1 MRRGG
6 YSSPPV
12 FLNGKE
18 GTHVASIGKLNR
30 HQAKMAYL
38 FITPTMVLFLV
49 FTIIPVVMALFLSFT
64 NYDVVSRMDFVGV
77 DNYKRLVDDSLFW
90 QTFKNVFY
98 YAIVFVPLNI
108 LISLLLGMLMNF
120 KRPGVRLFRTMN
132 YLPTLTSAVA
142 AATVW
147 IWLLHP
153 EFGLVNGILSYF
165 GVVGPAWLAQTE
177 TAMLSIIL
185 VTLWQSVGSNM
196 IIYIAGLQ
204 GIPEYLYESAKL
216 DGATAFDR
224 FRYITWPQ
232 LRPTT
237 FLVSTMSIIGALQL
251 FDQAFVL
258 TQGGPGNVTKTPV
271 YLIYQQGFN
280 QLQMGYAS
288 AQAFILAL
296 AILIFSFI
304 NMRINKSEESII

>member
-1 MRRGG
+1 M
-6 YSSPPV
+6 SSM
-12 FLNGKE
+12 
-18 GTHVASIGKLNR
+18 GKLNQ
-30 HQAKMAYL
+30 HQARMAYL
-38 FITPTMVLFLV
+38 FITPTMLLFFA
-49 FTIIPVVMALFLSFT
+49 FTVIPVVMALYLSFT
-64 NYDVVSRMDFVGV
+64 NYDVVSRMEFVKL
-77 DNYKRLVDDSLFW
+77 DNYKKLLEDDLFW
-90 QTFKNVFY
+90 LSFKNVFFY
-98 YAIVFVPLNI
+98 SVIFVPLNI
-108 LISLLLGMLMNF
+108 IISLLLAMLLNF
-120 KRPGVRLFRTMN
+120 KRFGVRLFRTFN

-142 AATVW
+142 ASTVW

-153 EFGLVNGILSYF
+153 EFGLVNNLLSYV
-165 GVVGPAWLAQTE
+165 GITGPAWLAQTE
-177 TAMLSIIL
+177 TAMFSIIM

-204 GIPEYLYESAKL
+204 GVPDYLYESAKL

-237 FLVSTMSIIGALQL
+237 FLVSTMAIIGALQM

-271 YLIYQQGFN
+271 YLIYNQGFN
-280 QLQMGYAS
+280 QLKMGYAS
-288 AQAFILAL
+288 AQAFVLAV

-304 NMRINKSEESII
+304 NMRINKSEEPIV

>member
-1 MRRGG
+1 M
-6 YSSPPV
+6 S
-12 FLNGKE
+12 
-18 GTHVASIGKLNR
+18 SIGNLNK
-30 HQAKMAYL
+30 HQARTAYL
-38 FITPTMVLFLV
+38 FITPTMLLFFA
-49 FTIIPVVMALFLSFT
+49 FTIIPVAMALYLSFT
-64 NYDVVSRMDFVGV
+64 NYDVVSRMDFVKL
-77 DNYKRLVDDSLFW
+77 DNYKRLLKDDLFW
-90 QTFKNVFY
+90 TTFKNVAFY
-98 YAIVFVPLNI
+98 SVIFVPLNI
-108 LISLLLGMLMNF
+108 ILSLLLALLLNF
-120 KRPGVRLFRTMN
+120 KRFGVKLFRTMN

-153 EFGLVNGILSYF
+153 EFGLVNNLLGYI
-165 GVVGPAWLAQTE
+165 GVTGPAWLSQTE
-177 TAMLSIIL
+177 TAMLSIIM
-185 VTLWQSVGSNM
+185 VTLWQAVGSNM
-196 IIYIAGLQ
+196 VIYIAGLQ
-204 GIPEYLYESAKL
+204 GVPDYLYESAKL
-216 DGATAFDR
+216 DGANAIQR

-288 AQAFILAL
+288 AQAFVLAL

-304 NMRINKSEESII
+304 NMRVTKSEEPVV

>member
-1 MRRGG
+1 M
-6 YSSPPV
+6 
-12 FLNGKE
+12 
-18 GTHVASIGKLNR
+18 ASIGKLNR
-30 HQAKMAYL
+30 HQARTAYL
-38 FITPTMVLFLV
+38 FITPTMLLFLA
-49 FTIIPVVMALFLSFT
+49 FTVIPVVMALYLSFT

-77 DNYKRLVDDSLFW
+77 DNYKRLVDDVLFW
-90 QTFKNVFY
+90 QTFKNVCY
-98 YAIVFVPLNI
+98 YAVIFIPLNI
-108 LISLLLGMLMNF
+108 LISLLLALLLNF
-120 KRPGVRLFRTMN
+120 KRLGVKLFRTMN

-153 EFGLVNGILSYF
+153 EFGLINNILSYF
-165 GVVGPAWLAQTE
+165 GILGPAWLAQTE
-177 TAMLSIIL
+177 TAMFSIIM

-196 IIYIAGLQ
+196 VIYIAGLQ
-204 GIPEYLYESAKL
+204 GVPDYLYESAKL

-224 FRYITWPQ
+224 FRFITWPQ

-288 AQAFILAL
+288 AQAFILAI

-304 NMRINKSEESII
+304 NMRVNKSEESIV

>member
-1 MRRGG
+1 M
-6 YSSPPV
+6 
-12 FLNGKE
+12 
-18 GTHVASIGKLNR
+18 ASIGKLNQ
-30 HQAKMAYL
+30 HQARTAYL
-38 FITPTMVLFLV
+38 FITPTMLLFLA
-49 FTIIPVVMALFLSFT
+49 FTIIPVVMALYLSFT
-64 NYDVVSRMDFVGV
+64 NYDVVSRMDFVKL
-77 DNYKRLVDDSLFW
+77 DNYKRLWHDSLFW
-90 QTFKNVFY
+90 QTFKNVCY
-98 YAIVFVPLNI
+98 YAVIFIPLNI
-108 LISLLLGMLMNF
+108 LISLLLALLLNF
-120 KRPGVRLFRTMN
+120 KRFGVKLFRTMN

-153 EFGLVNGILSYF
+153 EFGLINNLLSYV
-165 GVVGPAWLAQTE
+165 GIVGPAWLAQTE
-177 TAMLSIIL
+177 TAMFSIIM

-196 IIYIAGLQ
+196 VIYIAGLQ
-204 GIPEYLYESAKL
+204 GVPDYLYESAKL
-216 DGATAFDR
+216 DGATAFAR

-288 AQAFILAL
+288 AQAFILAV
-296 AILIFSFI
+296 AILIFSLI
-304 NMRINKSEESII
+304 NMRISKSEESIV

>member
-1 MRRGG
+1 M
-6 YSSPPV
+6 
-12 FLNGKE
+12 
-18 GTHVASIGKLNR
+18 ASIGKLNR
-30 HQAKMAYL
+30 HQARTAYL
-38 FITPTMVLFLV
+38 FITPTMLLFLA
-49 FTIIPVVMALFLSFT
+49 FTVIPVVMALYLSFT
-64 NYDVVSRMDFVGV
+64 NYDVVSRMDFVGI
-77 DNYKRLVDDSLFW
+77 DNYKRLVDDVLFW
-90 QTFKNVFY
+90 QTFKNVCY
-98 YAIVFVPLNI
+98 YAVIFIPLNI
-108 LISLLLGMLMNF
+108 LISLLLALLLNF
-120 KRPGVRLFRTMN
+120 KRFGVKLFRTMN

-153 EFGLVNGILSYF
+153 EFGLINNILSYF
-165 GVVGPAWLAQTE
+165 GILGPAWLAQTE
-177 TAMLSIIL
+177 TAMFSIIM

-196 IIYIAGLQ
+196 VIYIAGLQ
-204 GIPEYLYESAKL
+204 GVPDYLYESAKL

-224 FRYITWPQ
+224 FRFITWPQ

-288 AQAFILAL
+288 AQAFILAI

-304 NMRINKSEESII
+304 NMRVNKSEESIV

>member
-1 MRRGG
+1 M
-6 YSSPPV
+6 
-12 FLNGKE
+12 L
-18 GTHVASIGKLNR
+18 
-30 HQAKMAYL
+30 
-38 FITPTMVLFLV
+38 LFLA
-49 FTIIPVVMALFLSFT
+49 FTVIPVVMALYLSFT
-64 NYDVVSRMDFVGV
+64 NYDVVSRMDFVAF
-77 DNYKRLVDDSLFW
+77 DNYKRIFQDTLFW
-90 QTFKNVFY
+90 QTFKNVFF
-98 YAIVFVPLNI
+98 YAVIFVPLNI
-108 LISLLLGMLMNF
+108 ILSLLLAMLLNF
-120 KRPGVRLFRTMN
+120 KRFGVKLFRTMN

-153 EFGLVNGILSYF
+153 EFGAVNTLLGYF
-165 GVVGPAWLAQTE
+165 GITGPAWLAQTE
-177 TAMLSIIL
+177 TAMFSIIM

-196 IIYIAGLQ
+196 VIYIAGLQ
-204 GIPEYLYESAKL
+204 GVPDYLYESAKL
-216 DGATAFDR
+216 DGASAFDR

-296 AILIFSFI
+296 TILIFSFI
-304 NMRINKSEESII
+304 NMRVNKSEESVI

>member
-1 MRRGG
+1 M
-6 YSSPPV
+6 
-12 FLNGKE
+12 
-18 GTHVASIGKLNR
+18 ASIGKLGR
-30 HQAKMAYL
+30 HQEKMAYL
-38 FITPTMVLFLV
+38 FITPTMLLFLA
-49 FTIIPVVMALFLSFT
+49 FTIVPVVMALYLSFT

-77 DNYKRLVDDSLFW
+77 DNYKRLADDALFW

-98 YAIVFVPLNI
+98 YSIIFVPLNI

-120 KRPGVRLFRTMN
+120 KRAGVRLFRTMN

-165 GVVGPAWLAQTE
+165 GVIGPAWLAQTE

-288 AQAFILAL
+288 AQAFILAV

-304 NMRINKSEESII
+304 NMRINKSEEPIV